1 MSTGV
6 GNQKGQSMGN
16 NDFQMRGP
24 FSSRGRQMHQIL
36 QGGRRKDGTGVEW
49 MSDSLADYDR
59 VTFDL
64 MLHRDHGRDGAR
76 IRVLVSRH
84 GSEGNR
90 VDTSIKV
97 T

>member
-1 MSTGV
+1 
-6 GNQKGQSMGN
+6 
-16 NDFQMRGP
+16 
-24 FSSRGRQMHQIL
+24 
-36 QGGRRKDGTGVEW
+36 

-59 VTFDL
+59 VAFDL